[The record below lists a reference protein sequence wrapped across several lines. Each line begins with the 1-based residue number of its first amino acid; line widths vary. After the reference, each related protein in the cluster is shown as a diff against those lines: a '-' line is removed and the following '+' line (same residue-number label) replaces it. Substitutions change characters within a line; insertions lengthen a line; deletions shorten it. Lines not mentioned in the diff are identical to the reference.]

1 MKMSKARV
9 ILVSGYTLLT
19 CAFAT
24 AFVGSLAWFASN
36 VSIPRNDYIGES
48 KSAFFG
54 GGDGT
59 ENSPY
64 IISNT
69 RHYYNLCWLQ
79 YLGRFN
85 EEGKDSGTIEQ
96 IYFKLDAD
104 LDFTNFGSA
113 LPPIGTT
120 KYPFVGNFEGGE
132 HVIKNLTVTDEYSK
146 LTFHPAAIDLGGNEY
161 HVSETEA
168 INYCSIIGAFGVIGY
183 SKTAASDVADSSLY
197 GFSDTQLKVN
207 SVSNLYVDKI
217 TIAPKTSKAL
227 AGLLAGYV
235 SANMTN
241 CGVHYSAFQLANVT
255 NIDGKF
261 NSKVSR
267 YGLIGDYNSDAYSW
281 EGHGSE
287 SGDNFGT
294 SIEIKALYDK
304 MSKISDFST
313 TTTKST
319 IPSGYA
325 VPFNFDSSSSVVT
338 TSGSPSSVTSSG
350 NTISPSYAKTL
361 TASSSG
367 SNIGYYVGGGIEV
380 YNHIFSGTSGN
391 SNYVDYDYTRIKTAG
406 NSAVRVDSIQ
416 DHLKEIQSTLEESD
430 GNGGRKGDSA
440 ILISQTVLPDGA
452 STTDI
457 TKENSAYTVI
467 SNGKVGKT
475 DVTNVFLPTSGIW
488 VAPTKPGR
496 FEFVAINT
504 NTTAGAIKSNA
515 YICVYRLQRNKA
527 NGSYSGGFLNASFVQ
542 NFYGDFSGG
551 MVGARITGNTTQY
564 TPYYYGVEV
573 TADDIENGYE
583 FFISKYSNTN
593 FYGDAYIVY
602 MDIGAVESGDDTT
615 KTGALKN
622 VDFVFANAKG
632 DIVKITDSSWSNS
645 NVYFEISGQGNDNLA
660 YFYFK
665 RKEGETGVL
674 YFEEKGE
681 GNALLLTKK
690 GDGYASKA
698 SDKNCDSTSS

>member
-24 AFVGSLAWFASN
+24 AFMGSLAWFASN

-85 EEGKDSGTIEQ
+85 EKGKDSGTIEQ

-104 LDFTNFGSA
+104 LDFKNFGSA

-120 KYPFVGNFEGGE
+120 KYPFVGSFEGGE

-146 LTFHPAAIDLGGNEY
+146 LTFHPAAIDLEGNEY
-161 HVSETEA
+161 HASEAGA

-183 SKTAASDVADSSLY
+183 SKTGASDVADSSIY
-197 GFSDTQLKVN
+197 DFSETQLKAN
-207 SVSNLYVDKI
+207 SVSNLYVDQI
-217 TIAPKTSKAL
+217 VIAPKTSKAL

-241 CGVHYSAFQLANVT
+241 CGVHYSAFQLANAT

-304 MSKISDFST
+304 MSKISDFTT

-338 TSGSPSSVTSSG
+338 PTGSPSSVTSSG
-350 NTISPSYAKTL
+350 KTISPSYAKTL

-367 SNIGYYVGGGIEV
+367 SNIGYYVGEGIEV
-380 YNHIFSGTSGN
+380 YNHIFSGNSSD
-391 SNYVDYDYTRIKTAG
+391 SNYVDYSYDNMQTAT
-406 NSAVRVDSIQ
+406 NSSVSASDIS
-416 DHLKEIQSTLEESD
+416 DHLKEIQAFLEADD

-440 ILISQTVLPDGA
+440 VVTSKTVL
-452 STTDI
+452 T
-457 TKENSAYTVI
+457 ENAAPPSSNTSYTVVKEA
-467 SNGKVGKT
+467 KVGSST
-475 DVTNVFLPTSGIW
+475 INNLFLPISGIW
-488 VAPTKPGR
+488 VAPTKAGR
-496 FEFVAINT
+496 FEFVAVNA
-504 NTTAGAIKSNA
+504 TTTGFMTNA
-515 YICVYRLQRNKA
+515 YICVYRFQRNKD
-527 NGSYSGGFLNASFVQ
+527 GGGYSAGFLNTKFAI
-542 NFYGDFSGG
+542 NDTTNFSGG
-551 MVGARITGNTTQY
+551 MVGAIIPGKSNAY
-564 TPYYYGVEV
+564 KPYYYGVNITE
-573 TADDIENGYE
+573 DDINNGYE
-583 FFISKYSNTN
+583 FFITRHNILN
-593 FYGDAYIVY
+593 INAYIVY

-615 KTGALKN
+615 KTGALQN
-622 VDFVFANAKG
+622 IDFVFANANG

-645 NVYFEISGQGNDNLA
+645 SVYFEISGQGSGNLT

-681 GNALLLTKK
+681 GSALVLTKK
-690 GDGYASKA
+690 GDGNASKA
-698 SDKNCDSTSS
+698 SDAKWNSASS